1 MTTYTDRH
9 EATYR
14 EIIEPLGEWADNFD
28 IEAIADEALEGIG
41 TGTNYRLRLRGDID
55 FWDVVEKHAIA

>member
-1 MTTYTDRH
+1 MRTYTDLN

-14 EIIEPLGEWADNFD
+14 EIIEPLGEWADDHD
-28 IEAIADEALEGIG
+28 IEAIADEVIEGIG
-41 TGTNYRLRLRGDID
+41 TGTDYRLRLRDGID